1 MLASLPRK
9 EFSMVGNG
17 KRLAATVVVLL
28 GVAPAARAQEI
39 ATSFDQL
46 RVLVKPGDSVT
57 VTDAAGQ
64 ETKGKIRSL
73 SSSSLELSVGEMARA
88 FAESEVRTVSHE
100 RHASFGTGAKWGF
113 FIGAGLGALGGAGV
127 ASEGYSGGEA
137 VAWVLGGAALYGGLG
152 TGIGV
157 GMAALIRGRHVIY
170 AGRPTSSSQL
180 TISPVLLADRKSV
193 AVSLGF

>member
-1 MLASLPRK
+1 MA
-9 EFSMVGNG
+9 GNG
-17 KRLAATVVVLL
+17 KWLAAAVVVLL

-57 VTDAAGQ
+57 VTDAAGH

-73 SSSSLELSVGEMARA
+73 SSSSLELSVGEMPRV
-88 FAESEVRTVSHE
+88 FGESVVRTVSHH
-100 RHASFGTGAKWGF
+100 RHASLGTGAKWGF

-127 ASEGYSGGEA
+127 ASEYSGGEA
-137 VAWVLGGAALYGGLG
+137 VGWVLGGAAMYGGLG
-152 TGIGV
+152 AATGV
-157 GMAALIRGRHVIY
+157 GVAALIRGPHLIY

-180 TISPVLLADRKSV
+180 TVSPVLLAGRKGV
-193 AVSLGF
+193 AVSLEF